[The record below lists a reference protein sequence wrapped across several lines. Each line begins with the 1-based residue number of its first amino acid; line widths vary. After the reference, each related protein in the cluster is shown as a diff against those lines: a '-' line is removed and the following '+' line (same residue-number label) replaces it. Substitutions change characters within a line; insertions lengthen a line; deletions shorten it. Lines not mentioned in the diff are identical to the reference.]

1 MQAILNN
8 ILDFVKNIAQS
19 AFDFSLHRL
28 APAVLIFVIGFL
40 AIFIIMKILTKL
52 LNRTKLENPAFSLL
66 LSVIRVALYLILS
79 LIVASSLGIDVT
91 GVIALASVLTL
102 AISLSVQDALT
113 NLIGGF
119 TLLYTKPFVLGDFVE
134 IGGQCG
140 TVQKIGLTYTQILTA
155 DRKTVSIPNKT
166 VVAAQIINFTSE
178 GTRRVD
184 ININVAYTN
193 DPDAVLDALKKAAA
207 VPTALQEP
215 VPYSAISTYGEST
228 VGYILQVWCKADDYW
243 TTLHSVNK
251 NIRIVFREEGI
262 IMTYPHLNVHLDK

>member
-1 MQAILNN
+1 MQTILNS
-8 ILDFVKNIAQS
+8 ILDFVKNIVQTILN
-19 AFDFSLHRL
+19 FSTHRL
-28 APAVLIFVIGFL
+28 APAIIIFVIGFL
-40 AIFIIMKILTKL
+40 TIFITMKILTKL

-119 TLLYTKPFVLGDFVE
+119 TLLYTKPFVIGDFVE
-134 IGGQCG
+134 IGGQSG
-140 TVQKIGLTYTQILTA
+140 TVQKIGLTYTQILTP

-166 VVAAQIINFTSE
+166 VVAAQIVNFTAE

-184 ININVAYTN
+184 ITINVAYTN
-193 DPDAVLDALKKAAA
+193 DPDAVLDALKKAANF
-207 VPTALQEP
+207 PTVLEDP
-215 VPYSAISTYGEST
+215 VPYTAVSTYGEST
-228 VGYILQVWCKADDYW
+228 VGYMLQVWCKSDDYW
-243 TTLHSVNK
+243 ATMHGINK
-251 NIRIVFREEGI
+251 NIRVVFREEGI
-262 IMTYPHLNVHLDK
+262 IMTYPHLNIHLDK